1 MHRANWQTAAWAIR
15 ILSLTLLCVLPARGL
30 WADVHQVAP
39 PGATAR
45 DGVWPS
51 LGALLQAGAVAP
63 GDEIALQTGNHGKI
77 TIKGVRFNRAV
88 TIRPATGAQAR
99 ITGLVVDRSENLIF
113 DGLQVWPD
121 QYSPAETGHMIRA
134 TGSTQSIIFRNL
146 DVRGREDA
154 QTYPGWSRGTWLKA
168 RRAGI
173 LLRGTQSA
181 VLSSTFTGLGGGI
194 GVTGKGARI
203 EGNVIRGFSQD
214 GINVT
219 TDNVVVR
226 GNRIEDCVKLDD
238 HHDDGIQAWSV
249 GADGRPG
256 TGTLKNLAIE
266 NNTILEWR
274 GGSAPALVCDL
285 QGIGLF
291 DGMFEGLSITN
302 NLVMV
307 SAYHGISVYGGRNS
321 VIANNSLLHRTGA
334 GQDRPWIGVFNHG
347 DGRPSRRMVVANNIA
362 PKYSLAKE
370 SQSLTNRQNLVERY
384 PARRLEAPY
393 DGDFTPKA
401 DGGLVGAAA
410 PTHAPKRDLFGRV
423 RGAKPDLGAI
433 ERP

>member
-1 MHRANWQTAAWAIR
+1 MHRFGWQRFITVMKR
-15 ILSLTLLCVLPARGL
+15 MSVTLLCLLPAQAL
-30 WADVHQVAP
+30 WADIHQVAP

-51 LGALLQAGAVAP
+51 LGALLQAGAVSA
-63 GDEIALQTGNHGKI
+63 GDEIALQAGNHGKI

-121 QYSPAETGHMIRA
+121 QPPPAETGHMILA
-134 TGSTQSIIFRNL
+134 TGSTQGITFRNL
-146 DVRGREDA
+146 DVRGRENA

-173 LLRGTQSA
+173 LLRGAQSA

-226 GNRIEDCVKLDD
+226 GNRIEDCIKLDD

-256 TGTLKNLAIE
+256 TGTLKNLTIE
-266 NNTILEWR
+266 NNIILEWR
-274 GGSAPALVCDL
+274 GRTAPALVCDL

-291 DGMFEGLSITN
+291 DGMFDGLRIRN

-307 SAYHGISVYGGRNS
+307 SAYHGISVYGGINS
-321 VIANNSLLHRTGA
+321 TITNNTVLHRDEA
-334 GQDRPWIGVFNHG
+334 GVDRPWIGVFSHK
-347 DGRPSRRMVVANNIA
+347 DKRPSRRIVVANNIA
-362 PKYSLAKE
+362 PKYNLTKE
-370 SQSLTNRQNLVERY
+370 TQSLTNRQNLVERY

-393 DGDFTPKA
+393 AGDFTPKV
-401 DGGLVGAAA
+401 DGGLVDAAA
-410 PTHAPKRDLFGRV
+410 PTHAPARDLFGHL
-423 RGAKPDLGAI
+423 RGAKPDLGAV